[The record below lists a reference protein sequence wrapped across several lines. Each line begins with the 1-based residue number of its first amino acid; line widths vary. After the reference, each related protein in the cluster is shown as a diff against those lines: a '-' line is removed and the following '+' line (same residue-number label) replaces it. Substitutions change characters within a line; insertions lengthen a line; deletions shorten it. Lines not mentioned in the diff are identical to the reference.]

1 MLISS
6 AHIRPWIRFRPDSP
20 FHEQSNLIISWIYHV
35 PVYFLVVGTA
45 QTRLSCHYQRLPFSS
60 SLRYQKNNFFVLWEH
75 KGDGQILIYWICPVG
90 DSVPTKSIN
99 KNPFVTISVCK
110 EGGGD
115 TSLFWNFSFGQKIGD
130 FWTRRTKWSPI
141 LDRIHKQVINPFP
154 NVLFNLYQ
162 TRVRSLPGH
171 VTIWLALRWC
181 WDLNLNSIS

>member
-1 MLISS
+1 MFISS
-6 AHIRPWIRFRPDSP
+6 AHIRPWIRFRHDSP

-35 PVYFLVVGTA
+35 PVYFQVVGSA

-60 SLRYQKNNFFVLWEH
+60 SLRYQKNNFLVLWEY

-90 DSVPTKSIN
+90 DSVPTHSI
-99 KNPFVTISVCK
+99 KKPFVTISVCK
-110 EGGGD
+110 GGGEGY
-115 TSLFWNFSFGQKIGD
+115 LAILNFSFGQKIGD

-162 TRVRSLPGH
+162 TRVISLPGH
-171 VTIWLALRWC
+171 VTIWLTLRW